1 MKKKTGVAYLA
12 AVFIICLLPSVGMLW
27 KHDDGSAEN
36 RKLAELPSLRTQQ
49 GWNTDFLPELGE
61 YFEEH
66 FAYRQEMVTAD
77 AMLRS
82 GILGVS
88 TEDGVIDGKDGW
100 LFYKDSLDD
109 YLGTDPL
116 SGRAI
121 YNIARTLR
129 LIQDYVEDSGRNFL
143 FTVAPNK
150 NSLYGEF
157 MPYYYSV
164 KVSEEHNIDR
174 LRSELAAQEVNYMD
188 LYPLFEAEDEILYHK
203 RDSHWNNKGA
213 AMAADALLE
222 ALEKE
227 HRPLSEMEFEVRKD
241 FEGDLEKMLTP
252 KRIVPEEEFYCTED
266 FTYEYTG
273 EVESNFDPDIQ
284 TVCEGKSGSL
294 LMYRDSFGNALL
306 PFLAEE
312 YENAR
317 FTRGVPYYLDDMM
330 FCSADD
336 VIIERAE
343 RFLPDMAENPPVF
356 QSPEVEEVLS
366 RLPDAVTP
374 QENDTNCEVTDDG
387 LFVKLSGVIDERLLE
402 TDSRIYLCID
412 GETVYEAF
420 PMSVSSDDCRIDS
433 GYAVYIE
440 KERLLDEEINITLYL
455 ERGDQLVQVY
465 GSAAALEIIM

>member
-1 MKKKTGVAYLA
+1 MKKKMGAAYVAVTL
-12 AVFIICLLPSVGMLW
+12 ILCLLPSVGMLW

-36 RKLAELPSLRTQQ
+36 RKLAELPSPRTEQ

-61 YFEEH
+61 YFEDH

-77 AMLRS
+77 AVLRS
-82 GILGVS
+82 SILGIS

-100 LFYKDSLDD
+100 LYYKDSLDD
-109 YLGTDPL
+109 YLGTNPL
-116 SGRAI
+116 SDRAV

-129 LIQDYVEDSGRNFL
+129 MIQDYVEGSGRNFL

-157 MPYYYSV
+157 MPYYYGV
-164 KVSEEHNIDR
+164 KVSTEHNIDR
-174 LRSELAAQEVNYMD
+174 LRSELDAQEVNYMD

-203 RDSHWNNKGA
+203 RDSHWNNRGA

-227 HRPLSEMEFEVRKD
+227 HRSPADLEFEVRKD
-241 FEGDLEKMLTP
+241 FEGDLEKMLSP

-366 RLPDAVTP
+366 HLSEAVVA
-374 QENDTNCEVTDDG
+374 QENDTDCEVTDDG
-387 LFVKLSGVIDERLLE
+387 LFVKLSGVIDEELLE
-402 TDSRIYLCID
+402 TNSRIYLCVD

-420 PMSVSSDDCRIDS
+420 PMSVSSENCKTDS
-433 GYAVYIE
+433 GYAVYIG
-440 KERLLDEEINITLYL
+440 KERLLDEEINIKLYV
-455 ERGDQLVQVY
+455 EQEDQLVQIY
-465 GSAAALEIIM
+465 DSTAALEIIM